1 MTEYSDDTGA
11 SKTRLK
17 QDMTALVE
25 QAHRLMALK
34 PADRARLP
42 LTDSLRKGL
51 EEGDRIRHPDA
62 RRRHA
67 HHLAKQLQDESGEP
81 VLAALQQLEDPTRR
95 RRLDLWLEQFT
106 AATELPEANDTIDA
120 VMGFYPHGD
129 RQHLRNLVRN
139 LLRRRPEDGS
149 QDAAFKRERRKLSDY
164 LNELEKQAPL
174 Y

>member
-34 PADRARLP
+34 PTDRARLP
-42 LTDSLRKGL
+42 LTDGLRKGL
-51 EEGDRIRHPDA
+51 EEGDRIRHADA

-67 HHLAKQLQDESGEP
+67 HHLAKQLQDEAGER
-81 VLAALQQLEDPTRR
+81 VLAALQQLEDPARR

-106 AATELPEANDTIDA
+106 AADRAQADDTIDA
-120 VMGFYPHGD
+120 VMRFYPHGD

-149 QDAAFKRERRKLSDY
+149 QDPAFKRERRKLSDY